1 MPWGSSPSL
10 QTSTPVEETGHMF
23 PEIESSL
30 SYTTLENNYISQ
42 ISNLQCY
49 ATFRALKNENPE
61 L

>member
-30 SYTTLENNYISQ
+30 SYIALEISDTSARFP
-42 ISNLQCY
+42 IWSAMKL
-49 ATFRALKNENPE
+49 FLV